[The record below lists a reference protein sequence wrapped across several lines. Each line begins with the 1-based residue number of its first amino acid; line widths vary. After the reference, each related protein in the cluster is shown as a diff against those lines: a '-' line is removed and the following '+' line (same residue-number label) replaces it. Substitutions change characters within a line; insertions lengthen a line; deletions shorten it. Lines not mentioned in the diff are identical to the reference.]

1 MHVNNGKLSFDIKI
15 YGEIVPFQDTW
26 IIDNGYCNLT
36 HVQNQ
41 LKEAEGKDV
50 TVNINSFGGD
60 VEEGFAIY
68 TELRKYA
75 KDNDAKI
82 TTRAV
87 GRCASIATVIFLAG
101 DKRVLTEYVEPFV
114 HNAWTYTMGD
124 AKQIQKVA
132 ADLEKCNEKIA
143 NHYANHTNLTYE
155 EARELMDG
163 ETSITTGEAKAMRFA
178 TEIEEILRPVALQ
191 RFTNKSNKSKS
202 MSKNKDKSLLAK
214 IKGILKAVEDESIQN
229 KIVFTAD
236 QKEVDFYEL
245 ADDDVVEV
253 GAKASID
260 GQAADGEYVMADGNT
275 YKFEA
280 GTLAEIEEPEEED
293 DATAKIAELEA
304 EIETLKSA
312 SAEKETEILNLK
324 ASLNKA
330 NKAIEQIKA
339 LESEFKVEKQ
349 EPTKKEEVKNSV
361 SEAVKAFKLNKL
373 KSK

>member
-1 MHVNNGKLSFDIKI
+1 MDFNIEI
-15 YGEIVPFQDTW
+15 YGEIVPFQASWVVDM
-26 IIDNGYCNLT
+26 GYCNLS

-41 LKEAEGKDV
+41 LKEAGGHDV

-60 VEEGFAIY
+60 VDEGFAIY

-101 DKRVLTEYVEPFV
+101 DKRILTEYVEPFV
-114 HNAWTYTMGD
+114 HNAWTYTIGD
-124 AKQIQKVA
+124 AKQIQKVV

-143 NHYANHTNLTYE
+143 NHYATHTNLTYE

-163 ETSITTGEAKAMRFA
+163 ETSITTDEALAMRFA
-178 TEIEEILRPVALQ
+178 TEIEEVLRPVALQ
-191 RFTNKSNKSKS
+191 RFTSNSNNKSKS
-202 MSKNKDKSLLAK
+202 MSKNKDNKSLLAK
-214 IKGILKAVEDESIQN
+214 IKGILKAIEDESIQN

-253 GAKASID
+253 GAKATID

-280 GTLAEIEEPEEED
+280 GTLVEIEEAEAED

-304 EIETLKSA
+304 EIEALKSA
-312 SAEKETEILNLK
+312 SAEKDTEILNLK

-330 NKAIEQIKA
+330 NKTIEQIKA

>member
-1 MHVNNGKLSFDIKI
+1 MSFDIKI

-101 DKRVLTEYVEPFV
+101 DERILTEYVEPFV

-124 AKQIQKVA
+124 AKQVQKVA

-143 NHYANHTNLTYE
+143 KHYANHTNLTYE

-163 ETSITTGEAKAMRFA
+163 ETSITTDEAKAMRFA

-191 RFTNKSNKSKS
+191 RFTNKSFKSKN

-245 ADDDVVEV
+245 EEDDVVEV
-253 GAKASID
+253 GAKATID
-260 GQAADGEYVMADGNT
+260 GQSADGEYVMADGKT

-280 GTLAEIEEPEEED
+280 GTLTEIEEPEAED
-293 DATAKIAELEA
+293 DAAAKIAELEA

-330 NKAIEQIKA
+330 NKAIEQIKS
-339 LESEFKVEKQ
+339 LESEFEVEKQ
-349 EPTKKEEVKNSV
+349 EPTKKEDVKNSV
-361 SEAVKAFKLNKL
+361 SDAVKAFKLNKL

>member
-1 MHVNNGKLSFDIKI
+1 MPVKYGKLSYNIEI
-15 YGEIVPFQDTW
+15 YGEIVPFQASWVVDM
-26 IIDNGYCNLT
+26 GYCNLS

-50 TVNINSFGGD
+50 IININSFGGD
-60 VEEGFAIY
+60 VDEGFAIY

-75 KDNDAKI
+75 KDNNAKI

-101 DKRVLTEYVEPFV
+101 DKRILTEYVEPFV

-143 NHYANHTNLTYE
+143 NHYATHTNLTYE

-163 ETSITTGEAKAMRFA
+163 ETSITTDEAMAMRFA
-178 TEIEEILRPVALQ
+178 TEIEEVLRPVALQ
-191 RFTNKSNKSKS
+191 RFTNNSNNKSKS
-202 MSKNKDKSLLAK
+202 MSKNKESLLAK
-214 IKGILKAVEDESIQN
+214 IKNILKAVEDEGVQN

-253 GAKASID
+253 GAKATID
-260 GQAADGEYVMADGNT
+260 GQPADGEYVMADGNT

-280 GTLAEIEEPEEED
+280 GTLVEIEEPEAAD

-304 EIETLKSA
+304 EIEALKSA
-312 SAEKETEILNLK
+312 SAEKDTEILNLK

-349 EPTKKEEVKNSV
+349 EPTKKEEEKNSV